1 MNVPKIPNNSLTE
14 EITELVS
21 LCEQLFPDYGE
32 ETMWFSPPE
41 SKSEIMK
48 WETEHGVTLPPSFK
62 EWLEFAGDTQILNGT
77 ARFYGTKMFGYH
89 SQYLP
94 DDYIDIGELIG
105 DGQYLCFSKSTGKL
119 IWYDHGDS
127 LEYDNFKDVLNHIL
141 DLI

>member
-32 ETMWFSPPE
+32 KTMWFFPPE
-41 SKSEIMK
+41 PKSEIMK
-48 WETEHGVTLPPSFK
+48 WETEHGVTIPPSFK
-62 EWLEFAGDTQILNGT
+62 EWLEFSSDAQILHDT
-77 ARFYGTKMFGYH
+77 AIFYGVDMFGY
-89 SQYLP
+89 SKQYLP
-94 DDYIDIGELIG
+94 EDYIDIGKLIG
-105 DGQYLCFSKSTGKL
+105 DGQYLCFAKSTGKL

-127 LEYDNFKDVLNHIL
+127 LEYDNFKDVLNSIL